1 MYIFQSV
8 LRVLINLSVLAFA
21 ENPIAITN
29 VEKIEII
36 YIYTY
41 IYMYIFLTE
50 VIIGLSWGFTPV

>member
-36 YIYTY
+36 YLFIYEGKGLKVKKKY
-41 IYMYIFLTE
+41 NCNCKVFLT
-50 VIIGLSWGFTPV
+50 